1 MLCPARCEIGA
12 PSGGGAGEV
21 SAANDGGKK
30 SGGGAGDGRASVR
43 WRHVKMPGGAEDGHV
58 NLPRVIARLDL
69 AIQFTCPLGTYREKK
84 LSACGLVHVKW
95 IPRSSLGMT
104 GGGGYK
110 LCFMQ
115 QAHRPTAARE
125 IPALCEQ
132 SADFCDVYI
141 LFYVARVRATK
152 LWMIF
157 LQEW

>member
-30 SGGGAGDGRASVR
+30 KGGGAGDGCASVR
-43 WRHVKMPGGAEDGHV
+43 WRQEKCRVPGTDAPACGGGKKNAGDAEDEHV

-69 AIQFTCPLGTYREKK
+69 AIQFTSPLGTYREKE
-84 LSACGLVHVKW
+84 LSACGLVHVQW

-110 LCFMQ
+110 RCFMQ
-115 QAHRPTAARE
+115 
-125 IPALCEQ
+125 
-132 SADFCDVYI
+132 
-141 LFYVARVRATK
+141 
-152 LWMIF
+152 
-157 LQEW
+157 